1 MRTPFLLL
9 STIALFTL
17 PGCAAQTSA
26 DHALTDTSW
35 RFVTIDGAPVTSKT
49 ARLEFEGDRLGANV
63 GCNSMGG
70 PWRVEEQRL
79 LAGPLSHTEMY
90 CGGPVWSQEQATTL
104 LLAAAPQVEITGDR
118 LELRSS
124 GHSAELER
132 IAPNER

>member
-1 MRTPFLLL
+1 MRASLLLL
-9 STIALFTL
+9 SSLTLFTL
-17 PGCAAQTSA
+17 PGCAAHAGA
-26 DHALTDTSW
+26 DHALADTSW

-49 ARLEFEGDRLGANV
+49 ARLKFEGDRLGANV

-79 LAGPLSHTEMY
+79 LAGPLNQTEMY
-90 CGGPVWSQEQATTL
+90 CDGPVWNQERATSL
-104 LLAAAPQVEITGDR
+104 LLAAAPQVEISGDR

-132 IAPNER
+132 ITPNEN